1 MTASDRTCI
10 SPARRVPAPGKRP
23 GRLRV
28 LGLVFGVTAGV
39 TMGAGGCQ
47 KVLFDQKSPRT
58 QFETHDRLRQRYVPL
73 EEEDVFGNP
82 QPALRAR
89 LSPPS

>member
-1 MTASDRTCI
+1 MTF
-10 SPARRVPAPGKRP
+10 RRGSATG
-23 GRLRV
+23 V
-28 LGLVFGVTAGV
+28 LFVVGVVSVVGL
-39 TMGAGGCQ
+39 GGCQ
-47 KVLFDQKSPRT
+47 KVLFDKKSPRT

-89 LSPPS
+89 LSPST

>member
-1 MTASDRTCI
+1 MT
-10 SPARRVPAPGKRP
+10 SPHDTSRWVRIRP
-23 GRLRV
+23 
-28 LGLVFGVTAGV
+28 LGLAIGLAIMSLGVAS
-39 TMGAGGCQ
+39 GCQ
-47 KVLFDQKSPRT
+47 KVLFDRKSPRT

-89 LSPPS
+89 LAPAS

>member
-1 MTASDRTCI
+1 MTGDSSRQA
-10 SPARRVPAPGKRP
+10 
-23 GRLRV
+23 
-28 LGLVFGVTAGV
+28 AGV
-39 TMGAGGCQ
+39 TKVLCGVMAVVVVALGASGCQ
-47 KVLFDQKSPRT
+47 KVLFDRKSPRT

-89 LSPPS
+89 LAPSS

>member
-1 MTASDRTCI
+1 MKSVV
-10 SPARRVPAPGKRP
+10 RR
-23 GRLRV
+23 RLPVVV
-28 LGLVFGVTAGV
+28 LLL
-39 TMGAGGCQ
+39 GATTVLSLGACQ
-47 KVLFDQKSPRT
+47 KVLFDRKSPRT

-89 LSPPS
+89 LAPAS

>member
-1 MTASDRTCI
+1 MTSR
-10 SPARRVPAPGKRP
+10 PRV
-23 GRLRV
+23 
-28 LGLVFGVTAGV
+28 GLLVSCGIVVIAV
-39 TMGAGGCQ
+39 GGCQ
-47 KVLFDQKSPRT
+47 KVLFDKKSPRT

-89 LSPPS
+89 LAPAS

>member
-1 MTASDRTCI
+1 MSAARSRVVLLGVLASVIAMT
-10 SPARRVPAPGKRP
+10 
-23 GRLRV
+23 
-28 LGLVFGVTAGV
+28 
-39 TMGAGGCQ
+39 GCQ
-47 KVLFDQKSPRT
+47 KVLFDKKSPRT

-89 LSPPS
+89 LSPET